1 MARSGLS
8 RKQHS
13 SMGDS
18 RARARFQKR
27 VPKKEA
33 HNEGKSWEWWPR
45 CVRNGVFW
53 DALLVFLHT
62 KVTKRDRR
70 SRLHGSTKIED
81 LAVQVGATFG
91 EEFMGGAKV
100 SSCEALSEIFVILG
114 VRWGSQ
120 NKVKIL
126 SHPSPTPPLLRPWRA
141 RDPLCAVHGAFLAQS
156 DSKAL
161 QNGGPNAHFGDF
173 SYIKAPLHPTAYL
186 LCFYIVD
193 FDAGAFFIRF

>member
-8 RKQHS
+8 RNLHS

-45 CVRNGVFW
+45 YVRNGVFW
-53 DALLVFLHT
+53 EALLVFLRT

-81 LAVQVGATFG
+81 LAGQVGATFG

-100 SSCEALSEIFVILG
+100 SACEALSAIFVILG

-126 SHPSPTPPLLRPWRA
+126 SHPSPTPPWWRP
-141 RDPLCAVHGAFLAQS
+141 
-156 DSKAL
+156 
-161 QNGGPNAHFGDF
+161 
-173 SYIKAPLHPTAYL
+173 
-186 LCFYIVD
+186 
-193 FDAGAFFIRF
+193 